1 MQLREFLSIAEGV
14 HPEEVGPMARLTQQ
28 YWDLRTGGKR
38 GFDVTLDGV
47 PEADREFV
55 IELFDFEPA
64 SAAYVHPA
72 IDELFAGTKAAPTTL
87 ERFEDFWKLYPRKT
101 AKAPAKKAWAKAVKT
116 DKQATEIIA
125 ALNKQIIHKQ
135 LDPERAQFCP
145 HASTWLNQE
154 RWTDELVPVVVP
166 PRGRMFK
173 GPLDSQAFDA
183 LAGVR

>member
-38 GFDVTLDGV
+38 GFDVTLEGV
-47 PEADREFV
+47 PEADREYV

-64 SAAYVHPA
+64 GAAYVHPA
-72 IDELFAGTKAAPTTL
+72 IDELFAMAGAAPASTDQ
-87 ERFEDFWKLYPRKT
+87 FNAFWKLYPRKD
-101 AKAPAKKAWAKAVKT
+101 AKLPAHKAWQKKVKT
-116 DKQATEIIA
+116 TKQGDEVIA
-125 ALNKQIIHKQ
+125 ALQKHIAHHDWTN
-135 LDPERAQFCP
+135 PERKPFCP
-145 HASTWLNQE
+145 MAATWLNQE
-154 RWTDELVPVVVP
+154 RWTDELAPIVVP

-173 GPLDSQAFDA
+173 APSQAFDA